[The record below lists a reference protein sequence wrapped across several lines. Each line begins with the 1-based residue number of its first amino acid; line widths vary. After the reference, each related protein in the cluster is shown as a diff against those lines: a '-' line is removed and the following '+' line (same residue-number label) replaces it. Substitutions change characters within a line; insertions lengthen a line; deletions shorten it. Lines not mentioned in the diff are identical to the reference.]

1 MAVTW
6 LTLDTMGAKCLTVG
20 HHETS
25 ATRTDRRVSDLLI
38 KPDTHAGTLGLNS
51 NCDVRSGQ
59 AQKAQET
66 ARAAAS
72 NSPGATLTAAAI
84 LSGSHLSVCVG
95 QHYVYAHVLR
105 CLRLENSV
113 NIPGV
118 GGTGMGAVNQPLW
131 SSARK
136 GRTLN

>member
-1 MAVTW
+1 M
-6 LTLDTMGAKCLTVG
+6 L
-20 HHETS
+20 H
-25 ATRTDRRVSDLLI
+25 DLLI